1 MRPSI
6 SCRKLN
12 IVPSQLV
19 RDISALHNSDHVQC
33 DHASWTKHIH
43 AYVPSLRMRRLLLA
57 ILDDALGMIIIAAP
71 GTGTCGM
78 DVGDCARSLH
88 ESLKRIRTDQLD
100 ESVRD

>member
-1 MRPSI
+1 
-6 SCRKLN
+6 
-12 IVPSQLV
+12 
-19 RDISALHNSDHVQC
+19 
-33 DHASWTKHIH
+33 
-43 AYVPSLRMRRLLLA
+43 MRRLLLA